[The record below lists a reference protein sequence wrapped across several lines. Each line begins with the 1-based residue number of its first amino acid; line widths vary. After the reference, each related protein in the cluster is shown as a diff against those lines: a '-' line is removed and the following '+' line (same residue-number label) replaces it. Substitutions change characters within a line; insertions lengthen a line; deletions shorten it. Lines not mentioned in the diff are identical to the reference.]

1 MDDNSFNSIDRLV
14 EFGLG
19 VAVANQM
26 IATMNACIGGMR
38 VPGGDNPM
46 TSSRQL
52 YYFVVDGKTQIGPC
66 DETEIAEYI
75 RRGTLLA
82 ETLMWRRGL
91 SGWVMARALPE
102 INKLFALNPPPIV

>member
-46 TSSRQL
+46 
-52 YYFVVDGKTQIGPC
+52 
-66 DETEIAEYI
+66 
-75 RRGTLLA
+75 
-82 ETLMWRRGL
+82 
-91 SGWVMARALPE
+91 MARRKSARAMKPRLPSISDVALCRR
-102 INKLFALNPPPIV
+102 KH